1 MGLGPHFS
9 RLQRMPKA
17 GQGRSVSRKGFQ
29 EEVLPKLDTGL
40 SRGWHGRPLS
50 HCTFKAGA
58 GEGKPCG
65 HLLGNGPRDEAS
77 GVVLAGSRAVQGRD
91 RKARGT

>member
-1 MGLGPHFS
+1 MGRGPHFS

-17 GQGRSVSRKGFQ
+17 GQGRSVSRKGSQ

-50 HCTFKAGA
+50 HCTFKA
-58 GEGKPCG
+58 
-65 HLLGNGPRDEAS
+65 
-77 GVVLAGSRAVQGRD
+77 VLEKGSPVD
-91 RKARGT
+91 IC